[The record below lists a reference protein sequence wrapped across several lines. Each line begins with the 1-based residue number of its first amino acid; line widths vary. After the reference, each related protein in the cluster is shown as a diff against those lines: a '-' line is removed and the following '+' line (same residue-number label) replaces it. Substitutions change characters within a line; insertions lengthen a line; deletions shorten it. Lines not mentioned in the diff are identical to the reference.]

1 MIDFLRVRAITA
13 TMSCLLFVGF
23 IGIIAYRYQQ
33 RGQVF
38 SYSIDFTGGTQVLM
52 KFDKPVN
59 AAEVRGIIEE
69 AGWTGA
75 STREFSEHEVLIRVK
90 EFVNDSKGLSE
101 RMRESLMAQLPD
113 YQITIEQSDAV
124 GSGVG
129 ETLRV
134 KSLYAVLVALLAML
148 MYVAF
153 TFWSWA
159 YATGAIIALFHDA
172 SVILLM
178 FALFDFEISI
188 NVIGAILAVLGYSIN
203 DTIVIFS
210 QIRENSANM
219 GGSSLYDIV
228 NVSLNQT
235 LRRTIL
241 TSLSTAIPVS
251 IMYFFG
257 GEALKDF
264 SFALLI
270 GIIFGTYSS
279 IYIASPIMML
289 LTAPTSSFA
298 PNGAMA
304 DRSRKAS

>member
-1 MIDFLRVRAITA
+1 MIDFLRVRSITA
-13 TMSCLLFVGF
+13 TISLLLFLGF
-23 IGIIAYRYQQ
+23 LGIMAYRYQERRQ
-33 RGQVF
+33 IF

-52 KFDKPVN
+52 KFDKPIRASDVCC
-59 AAEVRGIIEE
+59 VIEQ
-69 AGWTGA
+69 AGWHGA
-75 STREFSEHEVLIRVK
+75 TTREFSENEVLIRVK

-101 RMRESLMAQLPD
+101 RMREQLLTQMPG
-113 YQITIEQSDAV
+113 YQIIIEQSDAV

-129 ETLRV
+129 ETLRM

-148 MYVAF
+148 IYIAF

-159 YATGAIIALFHDA
+159 YATGAIVALFHDA

-210 QIRENSANM
+210 QIRENSATM
-219 GGSSLYDIV
+219 GGSSLYNIV

-241 TSLSTAIPVS
+241 TSLSTAIPVT

-270 GIIFGTYSS
+270 GIVFGTYSS
-279 IYIASPIMML
+279 IYIASPIMMM
-289 LTAPTSSFA
+289 LTPTA
-298 PNGAMA
+298 
-304 DRSRKAS
+304 K

>member
-1 MIDFLRVRAITA
+1 MIDFLRVRYFTA
-13 TMSCLLFVGF
+13 AFSLCLFIGF
-23 IGIIAYRYQQ
+23 LGIIAYRYQQ

-52 KFDKPVN
+52 KFDKPVK
-59 AAEVRGIIEE
+59 ASDVGYIIES
-69 AGWTGA
+69 AGWHGA
-75 STREFSEHEVLIRVK
+75 ETREFSNQEVLIRVK

-101 RMRESLMAQLPD
+101 RMREALMAQMPG
-113 YQITIEQSDAV
+113 YQIIIEQSDAV

-129 ETLRV
+129 ETLRM
-134 KSLYAVLVALLAML
+134 KSWYAVLVALLAML
-148 MYVAF
+148 IYIAF

-159 YATGAIIALFHDA
+159 YATGAIVALFHDA
-172 SVILLM
+172 CVILLM
-178 FALFDFEISI
+178 FALLDFEISI
-188 NVIGAILAVLGYSIN
+188 NVIGAILAVLGYSVN

-210 QIRENSANM
+210 QIRENRGTM

-241 TSLSTAIPVS
+241 TSLATAIPVC

-270 GIIFGTYSS
+270 GIVFGTYSS

-289 LTAPTSSFA
+289 LTPRA
-298 PNGAMA
+298 
-304 DRSRKAS
+304 